1 MSLKLRLI
9 IKYNKESK
17 NSKEILKNIEKKQK
31 NGFKLLI
38 RDLSVFLKKKGE
50 VLNKFKRNN
59 IEKK

>member
-17 NSKEILKNIEKKQK
+17 NSKEIFKNIEKKQK
-31 NGFKLLI
+31 NEFKLQI
-38 RDLSVFLKKKGE
+38 CDLSDFLKKKGE

-59 IEKK
+59 LEKK

>member
-50 VLNKFKRNN
+50 VLNKF
-59 IEKK
+59 